1 MDVPV
6 IVSMRP
12 PSTFLLFSQNPMRHA
27 FMYHGGLERNHPTLT
42 PGATT
47 FTGTDGQPH
56 EIPAWPTSAYLR
68 FGYMEK
74 AGKKFCVVR
83 VADAE
88 SDVVVKNELV
98 IEPGRHVGFGVRFSP
113 EPTMVED
120 DSVILTL
127 LEDITKK
134 NPESGPELL
143 KIRERFKKVMK

>member
-1 MDVPV
+1 
-6 IVSMRP
+6 
-12 PSTFLLFSQNPMRHA
+12 MRHA
-27 FMYHGGLERNHPTLT
+27 FMYHGGLELNHATLA

-47 FTGTDGQPH
+47 FTGTDGQQH
-56 EIPAWPTSAYLR
+56 ELPAWPASAYLR

-127 LEDITKK
+127 LEDLAKK
-134 NPESGPELL
+134 NPESGPALL